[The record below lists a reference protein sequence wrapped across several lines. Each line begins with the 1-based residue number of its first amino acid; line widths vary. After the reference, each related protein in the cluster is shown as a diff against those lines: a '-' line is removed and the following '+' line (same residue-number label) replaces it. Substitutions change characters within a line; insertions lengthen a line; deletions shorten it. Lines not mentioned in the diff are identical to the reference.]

1 MAIEHGDILNIQ
13 LKMFEDLVYD
23 SQICSFRLKQKFV
36 FNVSEYSAW
45 RWRRQQKRRLKKSS
59 PKKHPRFN
67 ARILLKKR
75 GCNILPQ
82 RDTLFAPYESQNILS
97 DGLAFSV

>member
-36 FNVSEYSAW
+36 FNVSIQRGGGVANRSAVLKNLL
-45 RWRRQQKRRLKKSS
+45 QKNIPDSMRGFSLRKGDATSHLNETPCS
-59 PKKHPRFN
+59 
-67 ARILLKKR
+67 LLTNHK
-75 GCNILPQ
+75 
-82 RDTLFAPYESQNILS
+82 TS
-97 DGLAFSV
+97 